1 MDSLVLSEQ
10 LTESARKLLQS
21 PGLQIHARPEW
32 GSHDPAHRELIRA
45 EIQKLLPENWHSS
58 TSHTEG
64 LGVIMLSASPIGVDV
79 EVTER
84 VTDKTVSRV
93 SSQEE
98 LTEAPSAAALWC
110 AKEACFKALRSYD
123 QPSVISKI
131 SIGSWE
137 NIDSQTETFRLS
149 NPETFNSSSE
159 NRGVMMKIST
169 WSLAFFIFPS

>member
-1 MDSLVLSEQ
+1 MDSLVLSEK
-10 LTESARKLLQS
+10 LTESARKLLHS

-32 GSHDPAHRELIRA
+32 GSHNPAHRDLIRA

-64 LGVIMLSASPIGVDV
+64 LGIIVLSPCPVGVDV
-79 EVTER
+79 EVSER
-84 VTDKTVSRV
+84 VTDKTVARV
-93 SSQEE
+93 SAAEE
-98 LTEAPSAAALWC
+98 LSAAPGAAALWC

-123 QPSVISKI
+123 QPSVISQI
-131 SIGSWE
+131 SIEAWE

-149 NPETFNSSSE
+149 NPEKFNSSSE
-159 NRGVMMKIST
+159 NRGVVMKIST